1 MSQEDAQLGVDEAIK
16 QDSSA
21 SRHGYLSVNRIFILS
36 PAQTSGKRALMA
48 MNPQAQFSMAQK
60 LREPAGVPIG
70 ELFSFFSSLYFRGK
84 LTYANRFA
92 NPPAGVE
99 NCYVITSTRGLVAP
113 HFAVTA
119 AIIREFTDVPIDLT
133 DDRYRLAL
141 HRSAS
146 QLRSELGADF
156 QIVLLGSIATDK
168 YSAVLSECFGEHLA
182 FPSDFL
188 GRGDM
193 SRGGLMLRAVAA
205 GKELEYLPL
214 SAAESRR
221 GKRPPKLG
229 PK

>member
-1 MSQEDAQLGVDEAIK
+1 LI
-16 QDSSA
+16 
-21 SRHGYLSVNRIFILS
+21 VNRIFILS
-36 PAQTSGKRALMA
+36 PAQTSGKRALMT
-48 MNPQAQFSMAQK
+48 MNPQAQFSIAQK
-60 LREPAGVPIG
+60 LREPTGVPIG
-70 ELFSFFSSLYFRGK
+70 DLFSFFSSLYFRGK
-84 LTYANRFA
+84 LAYANRFA
-92 NPPAGVE
+92 SPPQGVE
-99 NCYVITSTRGLVAP
+99 KCYVITSTKGIVPA

-119 AIIREFTDVPIDLT
+119 AIVREFTDVPIDLA

-146 QLRSELGADF
+146 QLRSTLRGSF
-156 QIVLLGSIATDK
+156 QVVLLGSIATDK
-168 YSAVLSECFGEHLA
+168 YSAILSECFDEHLA

-205 GKELEYLPL
+205 GKELKYQPL
-214 SAAESRR
+214 AAAASTR

>member
-1 MSQEDAQLGVDEAIK
+1 
-16 QDSSA
+16 
-21 SRHGYLSVNRIFILS
+21 
-36 PAQTSGKRALMA
+36 
-48 MNPQAQFSMAQK
+48 
-60 LREPAGVPIG
+60 LRGPTGVPIG

-84 LTYANRFA
+84 LAYANRFA
-92 NPPAGVE
+92 NPLVGVE
-99 NCYVITSTRGLVAP
+99 NCYVITSTMGIVPP

-119 AIIREFTDVPIDLT
+119 AIVQEFTGVPIDLA

-141 HRSAS
+141 HQSAS
-146 QLRSELGADF
+146 QLHSKLGADF
-156 QIVLLGSIATDK
+156 QVVLLGSIATDK

-205 GKELEYLPL
+205 GKELEYQTL
-214 SAAESRR
+214 AAASRR

-229 PK
+229 PR

>member
-1 MSQEDAQLGVDEAIK
+1 
-16 QDSSA
+16 
-21 SRHGYLSVNRIFILS
+21 LSVNRIFILS

-48 MNPQAQFSMAQK
+48 MNPQAQFLIAQK
-60 LREPAGVPIG
+60 LREPTGVPIG

-84 LTYANRFA
+84 LAYANRFA
-92 NPPAGVE
+92 SPPAGVE

-113 HFAVTA
+113 HFAVTT
-119 AIIREFTDVPIDLT
+119 AIVREFTDVPIDLA
-133 DDRYRLAL
+133 DECYRLAL

-146 QLRSELGADF
+146 QLRSELGADV
-156 QIVLLGSIATDK
+156 QVVLLGSIATDK
-168 YSAVLSECFGEHLA
+168 YSAILSECFGEHLA

-205 GKELEYLPL
+205 GKYQPL
-214 SAAESRR
+214 AAAASRG